1 METTALKSA
10 SPSKAKLWTGRILTG
25 IVLLF
30 LVFDIVGK
38 FVKPEA
44 VIKGTMAFG
53 YPESMIT
60 PIGVLLLICTVLY
73 FIPRTAV
80 LGAVF
85 LTGYLGGAVASN
97 LRIDAPL
104 FSNTL
109 FPVYFSILAWAGLY
123 FRSERLQK
131 FISNKE

>member
-1 METTALKSA
+1 METPALTSA
-10 SPSKAKLWTGRILTG
+10 TPSKAKLWTGRILTV

-30 LVFDIVGK
+30 LLFDISGK

-44 VIKGTMAFG
+44 VIKATMAFG
-53 YPESMIT
+53 YSESMIT
-60 PIGVLLLICTVLY
+60 PIGVLLLICAVLY
-73 FIPRTAV
+73 FIPRTAI

-109 FPVYFSILAWAGLY
+109 FPVYFAILAWAGLY
-123 FRSERLQK
+123 LRSERLQK
-131 FISNKE
+131 FVSNKD